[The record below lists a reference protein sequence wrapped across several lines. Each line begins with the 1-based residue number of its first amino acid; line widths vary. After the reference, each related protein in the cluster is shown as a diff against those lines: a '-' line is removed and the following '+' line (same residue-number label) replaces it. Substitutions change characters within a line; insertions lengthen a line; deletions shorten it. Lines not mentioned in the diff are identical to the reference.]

1 MSYENLTKKELLA
14 LPDAE
19 WPWAGRWFRGLLIIP
34 LRTRH
39 ETGYANIA
47 AIGYEPDG
55 TVRDVIT
62 RNADVIDWPAAH
74 RNHDDMSGFFPKSD
88 VLWPSGAIRYWA
100 PGFEMQCE
108 YGGSY
113 VDIQVRR
120 VAM

>member
-1 MSYENLTKKELLA
+1 MSYEHMTKKELLA

-19 WPWAGRWFRGLLIIP
+19 WPWGDRWFRGLLIIP
-34 LRTRH
+34 LRTKH

-47 AIGYEPDG
+47 AIGFDQDG
-55 TVRDVIT
+55 IVLDVMT
-62 RNADVIDWPAAH
+62 RQADVIDWPMAH
-74 RNHDDMSGFFPKSD
+74 RNNEDMSGFFPKSD

-113 VDIQVRR
+113 VDIQVRK
-120 VAM
+120 VEK